1 MNDATTS
8 KLHALAVR
16 VANLNRDAG
25 EIGAGMLAQLVDQ
38 AREIVP
44 YAAPLSVNGI
54 EFPAPVR
61 EPLERGQEYFVAAP
75 TEQGGYVAELWC
87 NDIVDTQWLKLGL
100 IHLTA
105 EAAAAHSRAMLSI
118 AEKGDLP

>member
-1 MNDATTS
+1 MNDDTIK

-61 EPLERGQEYFVAAP
+61 KPMKNGQEYFVATPA
-75 TEQGGYVAELWC
+75 EKSGYATALWC
-87 NDIVDTQWLKLGL
+87 NDSVDRQWRESGL

-118 AEKGDLP
+118 AEKGGQP